1 MTGHDVD
8 TTTHD
13 HLLRRYGPLLTLE
26 HIAALL
32 HSTPDGVRMTLA
44 RGAQPFAQGLAQCR
58 RRFGRRL
65 YFDARGVAAL
75 IDNGTLAACAPA
87 RTPASE
93 AVQ

>member
-1 MTGHDVD
+1 MD
-8 TTTHD
+8 TSTPLDAPLYLGAHR
-13 HLLRRYGPLLTLE
+13 LRR
-26 HIAALL
+26 
-32 HSTPDGVRMTLA
+32 LA